1 MPMANSRT
9 IPMTHSGYKNWI
21 QRLYNNSL
29 AEFGS
34 KKWGYET
41 LALFSQSC
49 LGAIAAMLILK
60 NHSFDAFK
68 MVELLFV
75 TVLSMGFN
83 AAVLVDM
90 EAKPAFNILI
100 TSVLFSIIVIVIN
113 LI

>member
-1 MPMANSRT
+1 MPMENSKT
-9 IPMTHSGYKNWI
+9 IPMTHSGHKNWM
-21 QRLYNNSL
+21 QGLYYNSL

-60 NHSFDAFK
+60 NHSFDALK
-68 MVELLFV
+68 MGELFVV
-75 TVLSMGFN
+75 TVLSMAFN

-90 EAKPAFNILI
+90 KAKPAFNILI
-100 TSVLFSIIVIVIN
+100 VSVIFSIIMIGIN
-113 LI
+113 LF